1 MFDCDEAA
9 LRAASSQSNMSF
21 KIRDNSWTL
30 FDRKL
35 FLRYNYLKFEIIIGY
50 WSMKVMS
57 DIPQREPSLE
67 LFVVLSRAYNWV
79 NTHATRDIRCHGLN
93 PTEFGIL
100 EVLYH
105 KGPLPL
111 QQIGEKVLISSGNI
125 TYAVDKLE
133 QKQLLVR
140 RPSPQDRRVI
150 FAELTS
156 QGQEMLAAIF
166 PQHAEALRQA
176 VSGLSP
182 EEQNQAIQLLKK
194 LGQAAQESF
203 YRQP

>member
-1 MFDCDEAA
+1 
-9 LRAASSQSNMSF
+9 
-21 KIRDNSWTL
+21 
-30 FDRKL
+30 
-35 FLRYNYLKFEIIIGY
+35 
-50 WSMKVMS
+50 MS
-57 DIPQREPSLE
+57 DMPQREPSLE

-79 NTHATRDIRCHGLN
+79 NAHATRDIRCHGLN

-140 RPSPQDRRVI
+140 KPSPYDRRVI
-150 FAELTS
+150 FAELTP
-156 QGQEMLAAIF
+156 QGHEMLAAIF
-166 PQHAEALRQA
+166 PQHAEALHQA
-176 VSGLSP
+176 VSGLSL
-182 EEQNQAIQLLKK
+182 EEQVQAIQLLKK
-194 LGQAAQESF
+194 LGYAAQESF
-203 YRQP
+203 YRKP

>member
-1 MFDCDEAA
+1 MLSGPGFQCQKHGGGVDKTH
-9 LRAASSQSNMSF
+9 LLQ
-21 KIRDNSWTL
+21 
-30 FDRKL
+30 
-35 FLRYNYLKFEIIIGY
+35 YNYLKFEIIDWTRGRI
-50 WSMKVMS
+50 MS
-57 DIPQREPSLE
+57 DTIETEAALD

-79 NTHATRDIRCHGLN
+79 NAHATRDIRCHGLN
-93 PTEFGIL
+93 LTEFGIL

-140 RPSPQDRRVI
+140 RPSPHDRRVI
-150 FAELTS
+150 FAELTP
-156 QGQEMLAAIF
+156 QGRDLLAAIF
-166 PQHAEALRQA
+166 PKHVEAIHLA

-182 EEQNQAIQLLKK
+182 EEQVQATHLLKK
-194 LGQAAQESF
+194 LGLAAQESF
-203 YRQP
+203 DRKP

>member
-1 MFDCDEAA
+1 
-9 LRAASSQSNMSF
+9 
-21 KIRDNSWTL
+21 
-30 FDRKL
+30 
-35 FLRYNYLKFEIIIGY
+35 
-50 WSMKVMS
+50 MS
-57 DIPQREPSLE
+57 DTPQRDPALE

-79 NTHATRDIRCHGLN
+79 DAHAVRDIRCHGLN

-140 RPSPQDRRVI
+140 RPSPHDRRVI
-150 FAELTS
+150 FAELTP
-156 QGQEMLAAIF
+156 QGRDLLAAIF
-166 PQHAEALRQA
+166 PKHVEAIHLA

-182 EEQNQAIQLLKK
+182 EEQVQATQLLKK
-194 LGQAAQESF
+194 LGLAAQEGF
-203 YRQP
+203 YRKP

>member
-1 MFDCDEAA
+1 
-9 LRAASSQSNMSF
+9 
-21 KIRDNSWTL
+21 
-30 FDRKL
+30 
-35 FLRYNYLKFEIIIGY
+35 
-50 WSMKVMS
+50 MS
-57 DIPQREPSLE
+57 DTLQRDPALE

-79 NTHATRDIRCHGLN
+79 NAHAVRDIRCHGLN
-93 PTEFGIL
+93 LTEFGIL

-140 RPSPQDRRVI
+140 RPSPHDRRVI
-150 FAELTS
+150 FAELTP
-156 QGQEMLAAIF
+156 QGRDLLAAIF
-166 PQHAEALRQA
+166 PKHVEAIHLA

-182 EEQNQAIQLLKK
+182 EEQVQATHLLKK
-194 LGQAAQESF
+194 LGLAAQESF
-203 YRQP
+203 DRKP